1 MFQAPWKDLMRPFK
15 LIVMFPTVFFL
26 ICSNLTAYEKDKFST
41 SPVLNNGKKWRIAYY
56 EGGQF
61 DNYHDYFLAT
71 LNGLMDL
78 GWIEKTDIPD
88 HNKNA
93 KALWDWASKN
103 AKSDYIEF
111 PNDGFYSAD
120 WVNQVRETLK
130 ENLIARLNEKK
141 DIDLVLAMGSWA
153 GRDLANDRHSTPTY
167 ILSTSDAINTGII
180 KSAEDSGYDH
190 INARIDPLRYER
202 QVRLFH
208 DIIGFKSLG
217 VAYEDSVYGK
227 NYAALDHIEKVA
239 QERGFDVVKCFTQ
252 SDIPDQD
259 KADESVLKCYE
270 DLARKVDAIY
280 VTVQRGVNP
289 KTIPQLVRIANEN
302 RIPTFS
308 QADSKGVKS
317 GFLLSI
323 SRGGFKPVGLFQAAT
338 IAKIFNGAKPRQLN
352 QVYEEARRIAINLK
366 TAGIV
371 GVYLHSD
378 VLAAADEIY
387 RDIENPE

>member
-1 MFQAPWKDLMRPFK
+1 MRLFK
-15 LIVMFPTVFFL
+15 LILTFPTVFFL
-26 ICSNLTAYEKDKFST
+26 ICSNPTAYGEDKFST

-93 KALWDWASKN
+93 KSLWDWASKN
-103 AKSDYIEF
+103 AKSDYVEF
-111 PNDGFYSAD
+111 PNDGFYSAN

-153 GRDLANDRHSTPTY
+153 GKDLANDRHSTPTY

-180 KSAEDSGYDH
+180 KSIEDSGYDH

-217 VAYEDSVYGK
+217 VAYEDSVYGR
-227 NYAALDHIEKVA
+227 NYAALDLIEKVA
-239 QERGFDVVKCFTQ
+239 QERGFEVVKCFTQ

-259 KADESVLKCYE
+259 TADESVLKCFE
-270 DLARKVDAIY
+270 DLAKKVDAIY

-289 KTIPQLVRIANEN
+289 KTIPQLVRIAHEN

-308 QADSKGVKS
+308 QADSKGVRS

-371 GVYLHSD
+371 GVYLQSD

-387 RDIENPE
+387 REVENPE

>member
-1 MFQAPWKDLMRPFK
+1 
-15 LIVMFPTVFFL
+15 
-26 ICSNLTAYEKDKFST
+26 
-41 SPVLNNGKKWRIAYY
+41 
-56 EGGQF
+56 
-61 DNYHDYFLAT
+61 
-71 LNGLMDL
+71 
-78 GWIEKTDIPD
+78 
-88 HNKNA
+88 
-93 KALWDWASKN
+93 
-103 AKSDYIEF
+103 
-111 PNDGFYSAD
+111 
-120 WVNQVRETLK
+120 
-130 ENLIARLNEKK
+130 
-141 DIDLVLAMGSWA
+141 
-153 GRDLANDRHSTPTY
+153 
-167 ILSTSDAINTGII
+167 
-180 KSAEDSGYDH
+180 
-190 INARIDPLRYER
+190 LRYER

-217 VAYEDSVYGK
+217 VAYEDSVYGR
-227 NYAALDHIEKVA
+227 NYAALDLIEKVA
-239 QERGFDVVKCFTQ
+239 QERGFDVVTCFTQ

-259 KADESVLKCYE
+259 KADESVLKCFE

-289 KTIPQLVRIANEN
+289 KTIPQLVRIAHEN

-308 QADSKGVKS
+308 QADSKGVRS

-371 GVYLHSD
+371 GVYLQSD

-387 RDIENPE
+387 REIENPE